1 VKYDDETLMAFADG
15 ELDEVRRAAITAA
28 MENDPELAQR
38 VARHRALRAQVAGA
52 FGKLLDEP
60 APERLVHAARGAREP
75 AKNTRRG
82 GDVVQFPVRGSRLQP
97 MRWRAREWGAI
108 AASLVLGG
116 LISWTLLAPSAP
128 MMTASGSSLVAR
140 GALASA
146 LDRQLASTQLESD
159 PVWIGLSFQTRDGH
173 ICRSFELR
181 AAGTAGLGCKVDGEW
196 RIPVTSEV
204 PARSG
209 GVRQAASPPPAV
221 LQVIEARISGDPLD
235 PAAEEKARDVGWN
248 AARR

>member
-15 ELDEVRRAAITAA
+15 ELDELQRAEITAA
-28 MENDPELAQR
+28 MENDPGLAQR

-60 APERLVHAARGAREP
+60 SPERLVNAARGARQP
-75 AKNTRRG
+75 AANTRRG
-82 GDVVQFPVRGSRLQP
+82 GDVVQFPVRGSRHP
-97 MRWRAREWGAI
+97 ATSWRGREWGAI

-116 LISWTLLAPSAP
+116 LISWKLLAPSEP
-128 MMTASGSSLVAR
+128 MMAASGNSLVAR

-159 PVWIGLSFQTRDGH
+159 SVWIGLSFQARDGH

-181 AAGTAGLGCKVDGEW
+181 DAGTAGLGCKVDGEW
-196 RIPVTSEV
+196 RIPVTSET

-209 GVRQAASPPPAV
+209 DVRQAASPPAAV

-235 PAAEEKARDVGWN
+235 PAAEEKARDAGWK
-248 AARR
+248 AARH